1 MRYLSRSCYTPGM
14 HEWIVSSPMR
24 LDVFLTGEGAASSR
38 VKARD
43 IVKAGYVMV
52 NGRISRKVALVL
64 KEGDK
69 VEMSATEEPVTETR
83 IEDIDLKLEVL
94 YEDDACM
101 VINKPAGI
109 SVHPGA
115 GMPENEQTL
124 LNGIV
129 HLFAERKIPFSSSA
143 VLVHRLDKE
152 TTGCLLVAKTP
163 DAHKELQKQFED
175 RTVQKFYLAI
185 VAGVPNPP
193 TAMIDASIGR
203 STANRTKMTV
213 FGSAKTRDARTT
225 YRTLDASEEVALLSC
240 ELHTGRTHQIRVH
253 LHSIGHSI
261 LGDDTYMSALS
272 EDLQEKFDIHDLC
285 LHAWKI
291 SFDSP
296 ADKKT
301 HDVKAMLSPLMQSI
315 MKKLGLKT
323 I

>member
-1 MRYLSRSCYTPGM
+1 M
-14 HEWIVSSPMR
+14 HEWIVSLPAR
-24 LDVFLTGEGAASSR
+24 LDVFLTGEGAATSR

-43 IVKAGYVMV
+43 VIKAGCVMV
-52 NGRISRKVALVL
+52 NGRIARKAALVL

-83 IEDIDLKLEVL
+83 IESLNLKVEVL

-101 VINKPAGI
+101 VVNKPAGL

-115 GMPENEQTL
+115 GMPLTESTL

-129 HLFAERKIPFSSSA
+129 YLFAERKIPFSSSA

-152 TTGCLLVAKTP
+152 TTGCLLVAKTAA
-163 DAHKELQKQFED
+163 AHKELQKQFED
-175 RTVQKFYLAI
+175 RTVKKIYLAI
-185 VAGVPNPP
+185 VAGIPDPP
-193 TAMIDASIGR
+193 MAMIDASIGR

-225 YRTLDASEEVALLSC
+225 YKTLDASDETALLAC

-272 EDLQEKFDIHDLC
+272 EDVQEKYAIHDLC
-285 LHAWKI
+285 LHAWQITFI
-291 SFDSP
+291 SP
-296 ADKKT
+296 VDKKEHMVQAPVST
-301 HDVKAMLSPLMQSI
+301 VMNESLNI
-315 MKKLGLKT
+315 LGLKIAT
-323 I
+323 K